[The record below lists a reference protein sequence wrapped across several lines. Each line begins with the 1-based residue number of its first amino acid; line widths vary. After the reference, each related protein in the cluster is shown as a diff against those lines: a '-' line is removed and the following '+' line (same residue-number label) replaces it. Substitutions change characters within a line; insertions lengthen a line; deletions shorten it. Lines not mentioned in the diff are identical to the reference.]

1 MPVQRKTRKRALKVS
16 EKGSCRCDP
25 SCKRPLVN
33 NQPFCAVHMKK
44 CSALSPLS
52 GYEPVLDMDKYNN
65 NLKIKKTHNCF
76 AYALNLMDLPT
87 PDICPTNDCDDTV
100 PYHQP
105 GIKSGYPKW
114 KNIEGKR
121 CPDLLARLRGDI
133 PGLRMT
139 TFAERCPKGT
149 SKIAT
154 VIDSKHDYHFYRQ
167 DSNGM
172 WSHKPGSSEVST
184 VDVSNYPIYNPEL
197 ADRDNRTLGS
207 NINYGDFCAYMCVP
221 RTGKIRFKRGGKQ
234 QTRRRA

>member
-1 MPVQRKTRKRALKVS
+1 M
-16 EKGSCRCDP
+16 
-25 SCKRPLVN
+25 
-33 NQPFCAVHMKK
+33 
-44 CSALSPLS
+44 
-52 GYEPVLDMDKYNN
+52 
-65 NLKIKKTHNCF
+65 
-76 AYALNLMDLPT
+76 
-87 PDICPTNDCDDTV
+87 
-100 PYHQP
+100 
-105 GIKSGYPKW
+105 
-114 KNIEGKR
+114 EGKR

-133 PGLRMT
+133 PGLRMK

-234 QTRRRA
+234 TRRRA